1 MKKPITFLLI
11 GTLFLI
17 SCKNK
22 KNESTEEASGSYFP
36 VLSYIKSQVA
46 HVDSSL
52 YRIIKVVQKDSV
64 ARDTIYLKR
73 EEFKQAAKD
82 FLSIPDI
89 SSGDLKDEYTESK
102 NYDQDLELVALN
114 YMPKEPGQEITRQ
127 EVMIKPS
134 NEGDKVQSIFINR
147 NIDAEDSTVQK
158 ILFWEVD
165 KKFKWIKYT
174 APYKDPL
181 FAVVEISTEGVIKI
195 TGRKSEYVGPSP
207 WEIGFPAEKKP
218 YYRPQITSRELSFT
232 LKKK

>member
-1 MKKPITFLLI
+1 MKKPFFFFWIA
-11 GTLFLI
+11 TLFLI

-22 KNESTEEASGSYFP
+22 KAESNEGASGAYFP

-46 HVDSSL
+46 RVDTSM
-52 YRIIKVVQKDSV
+52 YRIIKVIEKDSV
-64 ARDTIYLKR
+64 TRDTIYLRR
-73 EEFKQAAKD
+73 EEFKQAAED

-114 YMPKEPGQEITRQ
+114 YMPKDPDQEITRQ

-147 NIDAEDSTVQK
+147 NINAEDSTVQK

-165 KKFKWIKYT
+165 KKFK
-174 APYKDPL
+174 
-181 FAVVEISTEGVIKI
+181 VVTLIQKPNASEKKI
-195 TGRKSEYVGPSP
+195 TEEVI
-207 WEIGFPAEKKP
+207 WNDF
-218 YYRPQITSRELSFT
+218 Q
-232 LKKK
+232 